1 MSSRPLFPERVS
13 GISLGYLEPKVLPNR
28 EEFPSD
34 CVLKAHR
41 HSHKLP
47 FPPEIDFRAFFELKR
62 VFLPRRRFAPA
73 NPGVK
78 KAFLCFAYAGDSRHL
93 KSSIIRLIC
102 LIDILH
108 TWRRYQTS
116 SESTISFGG
125 WIGFQCL
132 RRFKAARLECW
143 WVYLR
148 FQSKGTWW
156 SVRLCSALEIIA
168 SLSLWDISW
177 IIHARTKTVNGKLSA
192 SHSKLTGSRFTSP
205 IHLHQRREAA
215 SWLKEDSRLEGGSS
229 CQPFEHD
236 RKITQGESPLIACKQ
251 E

>member
-62 VFLPRRRFAPA
+62 VFLPRRRFARA
-73 NPGVK
+73 NPGVR

-116 SESTISFGG
+116 SESTILFDG

-132 RRFKAARLECW
+132 RRFKAARVLM
-143 WVYLR
+143 
-148 FQSKGTWW
+148 
-156 SVRLCSALEIIA
+156 
-168 SLSLWDISW
+168 SLSPLSKQGYLMVGPFVLPSWD
-177 IIHARTKTVNGKLSA
+177 HCVTVPVRHFLNN
-192 SHSKLTGSRFTSP
+192 
-205 IHLHQRREAA
+205 
-215 SWLKEDSRLEGGSS
+215 S
-229 CQPFEHD
+229 C
-236 RKITQGESPLIACKQ
+236 
-251 E
+251 